1 MMNPGYSQVPQPQS
15 VLPPTTAG
23 MGGPKPT
30 LARPVKA
37 FEKGSTWLILCGAL
51 ALLIF
56 AIIAFFALG
65 PLAKVDDLRFGPNLR
80 GYTFGGLLMGFGAV
94 LCVCLAGWYSVR
106 KRRNVTGSSM
116 MTWLWAHVWLGL
128 LGFFAATMHAGSG
141 IISFSF
147 SSGKVLYFI
156 FFVIVLTGVL
166 WRLAY
171 ARIPKE
177 AAVKVLNYSE
187 AGALDR
193 AEQLE
198 LEIAKLTAGKSAALA
213 QLKEIAL
220 QREVSPPELQS
231 FAMQMPAE
239 EQPLLAELMQLAAS
253 RQRALA
259 RPPMQKRFTAQL
271 QSWRKWHVPITVL
284 FFALLFVHILGA
296 LDIHRKV
303 LPVGI
308 AMDGPLA
315 AFRPSSDCRDCHT
328 QIYDA
333 WADSMHAHALTSP
346 LTVVQ
351 NNLDMHHGLGTLPDP
366 EPRRMCINCHGPAVA
381 AMSSSDNLP
390 LVGERQ
396 KEGVE
401 CVSCH
406 QLTEAVAPGGGGLTS
421 VYNPK
426 LQRGD
431 VYFSRLDGPVGNAY
445 HRSQRN
451 DMFDKPETLCATC
464 HMVNLDKNG
473 DGKIVKGVDLVLQT
487 TLDEYREYQSKGG
500 KSSCVDCHMPLLTT
514 SGDVAPGA
522 QAPFTEDYPPAGR
535 PVHDHSFVGVDY
547 PLDDV
552 AKHDPQKAKRAAM
565 LKSSAQFAVD
575 SAQVVGNDL
584 VVKLAID
591 NLTGHN
597 LPTGFAFARQMWI
610 ELEVT
615 DNNVPIFSSGVLK
628 HSTDDLCDN
637 GTFGDLRNPLRGFV
651 IGCTDVDKQLV
662 NIQLK
667 LVDLITTTD
676 QTGHSATDDYNQPV
690 LFESLTGKGETYLQ
704 EPGAGG
710 VARKRPSDN
719 ASNAPLIPAER
730 REYTYTIPLEG
741 QRLQTG
747 KFTARLLFRNL
758 PPYWLRGMANEQP
771 KNQIPQLGPLIANV
785 QTVEMAS
792 VSGTFATTG
801 HAFTPG
807 TEPVPI
813 KPLNPATPQPPPKPT
828 PSNKPAPP
836 KPPTPPPPKP
846 KPKK

>member
-1 MMNPGYSQVPQPQS
+1 MMNPGYSQVPPPPTA
-15 VLPPTTAG
+15 VLPPSAQG
-23 MGGPKPT
+23 LAPKPT
-30 LARPVKA
+30 LTRPVKA
-37 FEKGSTWLILCGAL
+37 FEKGSTWLVLCGAL
-51 ALLIF
+51 AFLIF
-56 AIIAFFALG
+56 IIIAFFAFG
-65 PLAKVDDLRFGPNLR
+65 PLSKVDDLRFGPNLR

-147 SSGKVLYFI
+147 TSGKVLYFF
-156 FFVIVLTGVL
+156 FFVIVFTGVL

-187 AGALDR
+187 AGAKDR

-198 LEIAKLTAGKSAALA
+198 LEIAKLTAGKSPALG
-213 QLKEIAL
+213 QLKDLLL
-220 QREVSPPELQS
+220 QREVPPQEVQH
-231 FAMQMPAE
+231 FAMQIPPE
-239 EQPLLAELMQLAAS
+239 EHPLIDELLQLAAS

-271 QSWRKWHVPITVL
+271 QAWRKWHVPITV
-284 FFALLFVHILGA
+284 FFFLMLFVHMFCAIDL
-296 LDIHRKV
+296 HRKM
-303 LPVGI
+303 LPVGV

-315 AFRPSSDCRDCHT
+315 AFRPSSDCRECHT
-328 QIYDA
+328 QIYDS
-333 WADSMHAHALTSP
+333 WADSMHAHALISP

-406 QLTEAVAPGGGGLTS
+406 QLTEAVTPGGGGLTT
-421 VYNPK
+421 VYNVK
-426 LQRGD
+426 LKRGD
-431 VYFSRLDGPVGNAY
+431 IYFSRLDNPVGNAY

-473 DGKIVKGVDLVLQT
+473 DGKIVKGTDLVLQT
-487 TLDEYREYQSKGG
+487 TLDEYRYYQQRGG
-500 KSSCVDCHMPLLTT
+500 KQTCVDCHMPLIPNVV
-514 SGDVAPGA
+514 DVAPGA
-522 QAPFTEDYPPAGR
+522 TPPFTEDYPPAAR

-547 PLDDV
+547 PLDEV
-552 AKHDPQKAKRAAM
+552 SKRDPQKAKRAAM
-565 LKSSAQFAVD
+565 LKSAATLSVV
-575 SAQVVGNDL
+575 SSVVVGNDL
-584 VVKLAID
+584 DVKIGLD

-610 ELEVT
+610 EFEVT
-615 DNNVPIFSSGVLK
+615 DNGVPIFNSGALK
-628 HSTDDLCDN
+628 KNTDDLCDN
-637 GTFGDLRNPLRGFV
+637 GTFGDVRNPLRSFV
-651 IGCTDVDKQLV
+651 IGCAEVDKQLV

-676 QTGHSATDDYNQPV
+676 QTGQSKTDDYGQPV
-690 LFESLTGKGETYLQ
+690 LFESLSGKGETYLQ

-719 ASNAPLIPAER
+719 SSLAPLLPFEH
-730 REYTYTIPLEG
+730 REYQYVVPLEG
-741 QRLQTG
+741 LRAQTG
-747 KFTARLLFRNL
+747 SFKARLLFRNL
-758 PPYWLRGMANEQP
+758 PPYWLRGMANEEP
-771 KNQIPQLGPLIANV
+771 KNEIPQLGPLIQNL
-785 QTVEMAS
+785 QIVEMG
-792 VSGTFATTG
+792 VVTGNFATAG
-801 HAFTPG
+801 HVAKPG
-807 TEPVPI
+807 DIAVPI
-813 KPLNPATPQPPPKPT
+813 PTAVPTVVKPV
-828 PSNKPAPP
+828 PP
-836 KPPTPPPPKP
+836 KPPTPPKP
-846 KPKK
+846 KPKGKQ